1 MLELSALPLLES
13 SLCSLL
19 GELVKRRSLFH
30 SHCRL
35 PAGEKRA
42 MVEEGDDG
50 REDSRSSLEGPAAG
64 KSSAVSPEE
73 GL

>member
-19 GELVKRRSLFH
+19 GELVKRRSLCH
-30 SHCRL
+30 SPCRL
-35 PAGEKRA
+35 PVREKRA
-42 MVEEGDDG
+42 MMEEGDDG